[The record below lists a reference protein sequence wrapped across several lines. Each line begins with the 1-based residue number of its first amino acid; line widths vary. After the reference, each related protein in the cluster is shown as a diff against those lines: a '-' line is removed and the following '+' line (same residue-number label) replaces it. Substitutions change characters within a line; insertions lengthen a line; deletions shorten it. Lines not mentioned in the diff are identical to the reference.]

1 MKPGT
6 SKLRA
11 ACRWRAASLL
21 NVAHVLFG
29 TLNACNVPP
38 RNQPNPNSSPV
49 SSDTIAAVGHRS
61 LGARTLALLQVRA
74 QVLPPE
80 FVKNWATDS
89 LLAESAR
96 AGALHA
102 SRVSQVERGVLA
114 RGLLESIYQKAREL
128 GQPTERELQ
137 ELTSE
142 RWTEFD
148 RPAAAQT
155 THFVVRS
162 REGQPTTSAELLA
175 RRLAVAVHGCKT
187 SVEFKTIVG
196 AFPKDNGLDV
206 VVESLPPVTRDG
218 RSLRMNSDDQVLGA
232 GPSFDPIFAQVANS
246 LAREGEQSE
255 IVHTSFGYHVIR
267 LDRKIPP
274 LQASIQIR
282 REKLADNIFLRR
294 ARQEADRCIQDQRQR
309 HQIKI
314 ETSFQ
319 EVVAQL
325 QAAQ

>member
-1 MKPGT
+1 VN
-6 SKLRA
+6 L
-11 ACRWRAASLL
+11 
-21 NVAHVLFG
+21 AHVLFV
-29 TLNACNVPP
+29 TLNACDVSP
-38 RNQPNPNSSPV
+38 RQPNPKPSPV
-49 SSDTIAAVGHRS
+49 SPDTVVVVGHRS
-61 LGARTLALLQVRA
+61 LAARTLALLQVRA
-74 QVLPPE
+74 QVQSTE

-102 SRVSQVERGVLA
+102 SRVRQVERGVLA

-155 THFVVRS
+155 THFVVRTT
-162 REGQPTTSAELLA
+162 EGQPTTSAELLA
-175 RRLAVAVHGCKT
+175 RRLAIVVHGCKT
-187 SVEFKTIVG
+187 AEEFRMAVE
-196 AFPKDNGLDV
+196 AFPKENGLQV
-206 VVESLPPVTRDG
+206 VVESLPPVTKDG
-218 RSLRMNSDDQVLGA
+218 RSLRMGSDDQVLGA
-232 GPSFDPIFAQVANS
+232 GPSFDLKFAQVANS
-246 LAREGEQSE
+246 LAGEGEQSE
-255 IVHTSFGYHVIR
+255 VVHTSFGFHVIR
-267 LDRKIPP
+267 LDRKIHPQ
-274 LQASIQIR
+274 QASIETR
-282 REKLADNIFLRR
+282 REKLTDDVYLRR
-294 ARQEADRCIQDQRQR
+294 ARHETDRCIQDSRQR
-309 HQIKI
+309 HQIRI